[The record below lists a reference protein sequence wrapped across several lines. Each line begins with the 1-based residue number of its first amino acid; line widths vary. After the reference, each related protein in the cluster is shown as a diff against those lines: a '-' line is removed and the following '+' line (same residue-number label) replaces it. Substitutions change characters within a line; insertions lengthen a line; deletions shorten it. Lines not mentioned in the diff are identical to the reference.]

1 MQKCFLVANKA
12 TQVSEYLEHRS
23 IVEVTEEHRS
33 LIELDLNR
41 LGIIDVDKFIYLYY
55 ASDDGDLAF
64 RSDLNVLR
72 QLLSTAF
79 FHAGEAI
86 FILVGCSNPML
97 EDLIHSACRD
107 SQLIGSKLNII
118 HHSGTLTLNDVS
130 RYIAGFTVGSQTQSS
145 YKSVFIREEDSEE
158 KERYTN
164 DPDGLEAVLPVL
176 TDHYAMYKRRADV
189 EAVSS
194 ARTVTDTR
202 QRPQIL
208 HNFSKI
214 EEPTIKRWSAFLLSG
229 APYTK
234 FELGVDYLLDY
245 FGRVGFRCLVVDL
258 TCHKHTMVFT
268 TGSKTLGLGELT
280 SKTALSEQSG
290 YLKCRPN
297 QLGYL
302 VEMLDNLEGIH
313 VLLFVTDEEEYVN
326 TGDFI
331 EPLCGSLYR
340 DFVTHFSEA
349 AVEEYLDRGYSS
361 TTLFLSRAA
370 VSEDFDL
377 KKYKEA
383 FGSQRVALLATSQAD
398 TTEFYECAVGGVKRE

>member
-1 MQKCFLVANKA
+1 MQKCFLVANKS

-23 IVEVTEEHRS
+23 IVEVVEEHRS
-33 LIELDLNR
+33 LVELDLSR

-55 ASDDGDLAF
+55 ATDDGDLAF

-79 FHAGEAI
+79 FHASEAV

-107 SQLIGSKLNII
+107 SSLIGSKLNII

-164 DPDGLEAVLPVL
+164 DSNGLEAVLPVL
-176 TDHYAMYKRRADV
+176 TDHYAMYKRRSDV

-194 ARTVTDTR
+194 TRVVTDVR
-202 QRPQIL
+202 ERPQIL
-208 HNFSKI
+208 RNFSKI
-214 EEPTIKRWSAFLLSG
+214 DEPTIKRWSAFLLSG
-229 APYTK
+229 TPYTK
-234 FELGVDYLLDY
+234 FELGVNYLLDY
-245 FGRVGFRCLVVDL
+245 FGRVGLRCLVVDL
-258 TCHKHTMVFT
+258 TYHKHTRVLVSGAKLLT
-268 TGSKTLGLGELT
+268 LGELA

-290 YLKCRPN
+290 YMKCRPN

-302 VEMLDNLEGIH
+302 VEMLDNLEGIN
-313 VLLFVTDEEEYVN
+313 VLLFVCDEEEYAYV
-326 TGDFI
+326 GDFL
-331 EPLCGSLYR
+331 EPLCQTIYR
-340 DFVTHFSEA
+340 DFVTHYATS
-349 AVEEYLDRGYSS
+349 AVEEYIAHGWVS
-361 TTLFLSRAA
+361 TTVFLSKAA
-370 VSEDFDL
+370 VCEDFDV
-377 KKYKEA
+377 KAYSKY
-383 FGSQRVALLATSQAD
+383 FRGQRVALMATNQAD